1 MDDYVVWEADS
12 EILAEIGRCLF
23 TQDLR
28 VTVRLPA
35 ELAAKA
41 LARWQREVSDAP
53 QLAEES
59 HAQRIVR
66 HRAGTLG
73 LIGLSI
79 ESRGSASNG
88 DDLVLDLD
96 AWYIGLALEA
106 ADDSG
111 LLDGLSPPRPPTSP

>member
-1 MDDYVVWEADS
+1 MVWEADG

-23 TQDLR
+23 AQNLR

-35 ELAAKA
+35 DLAAKA

-59 HAQRIVR
+59 HAERTVR

-79 ESRGSASNG
+79 ESRGSADNG
-88 DDLVLDLD
+88 DDLVVDLD

-111 LLDGLSPPRPPTSP
+111 LLDGLFPPTPSTGP